1 LKKSQLIFNHIC
13 RAIIELN
20 RVFSYPALLIITAKL
35 VSLLNGLFMMIYQLL
50 KPSSI
55 AMGGL
60 GVVLS
65 VTITDLCIILVYIT
79 SADMPIQQVLA
90 VINCKRP
97 DSRAESSIQCMYIL
111 CYEVMSLMMMMDEDR
126 IRLSGSR
133 LFKVGTHLIPPVSQ
147 WLVLF

>member
-1 LKKSQLIFNHIC
+1 
-13 RAIIELN
+13 
-20 RVFSYPALLIITAKL
+20 
-35 VSLLNGLFMMIYQLL
+35 MIYQLL

-90 VINCKRP
+90 VILCIWKEKWI
-97 DSRAESSIQCMYIL
+97 DLTVIMYGIL
-111 CYEVMSLMMMMDEDR
+111 TNIGSTSTRENPLDLKLEYGIKC
-126 IRLSGSR
+126 RL
-133 LFKVGTHLIPPVSQ
+133 
-147 WLVLF
+147 